1 MESSEVFI
9 NEEIEFSIDDEDY
22 FWIGSYEV
30 ATESEDGDWDTPAY
44 GETTI
49 NILGTIQ
56 LARMDR
62 ETGRPVDCMPTRAFE
77 ECLIEEIIRRL
88 WAMP

>member
-9 NEEIEFSIDDEDY
+9 NEEIEFSLDEEDY

-30 ATESEDGDWDTPAY
+30 VTESEDGDWDVPPY

-62 ETGRPVDCMPTRAFE
+62 ETGKPVDIMPNRAFE
-77 ECLIEEIIRRL
+77 ECVIEEIIRRL
-88 WAMP
+88 

>member
-9 NEEIEFSIDDEDY
+9 NEEIEFSLDEEDY

-30 ATESEDGDWDTPAY
+30 VTEGEDGDWDLPPY

-62 ETGRPVDCMPTRAFE
+62 ETGKSVDIIMNRVLE
-77 ECLIEEIIRRL
+77 ECVIEEIIRRL
-88 WAMP
+88 

>member
-9 NEEIEFSIDDEDY
+9 NEEIEFSLDDKDY

-30 ATESEDGDWDTPAY
+30 VTESEDGDFDVPPY
-44 GETTI
+44 SDTTI

-62 ETGRPVDCMPTRAFE
+62 ETGVLVDIMPTRAVTDGV
-77 ECLIEEIIRRL
+77 IEEIIRRL
-88 WAMP
+88 

>member
-9 NEEIEFSIDDEDY
+9 NEELEFSIGDEDY

-30 ATESEDGDWDTPAY
+30 VTDSEDGDWDTPAY
-44 GETTI
+44 GDTTI

-62 ETGRPVDCMPTRAFE
+62 DTGVPVDIMPTRAVTDAV
-77 ECLIEEIIRRL
+77 IEEIIRRL
-88 WAMP
+88 

>member
-9 NEEIEFSIDDEDY
+9 NEEIEFSLDEEDY

-30 ATESEDGDWDTPAY
+30 VTESEEGDWDVPPY

-62 ETGRPVDCMPTRAFE
+62 ETGKPVDIIMNRVLE
-77 ECLIEEIIRRL
+77 ECVIEEIIRRL
-88 WAMP
+88 

>member
-9 NEEIEFSIDDEDY
+9 NEEIEFSLDEEDY

-30 ATESEDGDWDTPAY
+30 VTEGEDGDWDLPPY

-62 ETGRPVDCMPTRAFE
+62 ETGKPVDIIPTGAFE
-77 ECLIEEIIRRL
+77 ECVIEEIIRRL
-88 WAMP
+88 

>member
-9 NEEIEFSIDDEDY
+9 NEEIEFSLDEEDY

-30 ATESEDGDWDTPAY
+30 VTEGEDGDWDLPPY

-62 ETGRPVDCMPTRAFE
+62 ETGKPVDITMNRVLE
-77 ECLIEEIIRRL
+77 ECVIEEIIRRL
-88 WAMP
+88 

>member
-9 NEEIEFSIDDEDY
+9 NEEIEFSLDEEDY

-30 ATESEDGDWDTPAY
+30 VTESEDADWDTPAY
-44 GETTI
+44 SDTTI

-56 LARMDR
+56 LARIDR
-62 ETGRPVDCMPTRAFE
+62 ETGRPVDCMPMPSLTDAV
-77 ECLIEEIIRRL
+77 IEEIIRRL
-88 WAMP
+88 

>member
-9 NEEIEFSIDDEDY
+9 NEEIEFSLDEEDY

-30 ATESEDGDWDTPAY
+30 VTESEDGYWDSPPY
-44 GETTI
+44 GEVSI

-62 ETGRPVDCMPTRAFE
+62 ETGKPVDCMSNTGLTDAV
-77 ECLIEEIIRRL
+77 IEEIIRRL
-88 WAMP
+88 

>member
-9 NEEIEFSIDDEDY
+9 NEEIEFSFDDEDY

-30 ATESEDGDWDTPAY
+30 VTEGEDADWDYPAY
-44 GETTI
+44 SETTI

-56 LARMDR
+56 LARIDKD
-62 ETGRPVDCMPTRAFE
+62 TGKPVDCTPTSILE
-77 ECLIEEIIRRL
+77 ECVIETIL
-88 WAMP
+88 DKL

>member
-1 MESSEVFI
+1 MSEVFI
-9 NEEIEFSIDDEDY
+9 NEEIEFSIGDEDY

-30 ATESEDGDWDTPAY
+30 VTEGDDGDWDTPPY
-44 GETTI
+44 GETSV

-62 ETGRPVDCMPTRAFE
+62 ETGLPVDIMPTRAFTDGV
-77 ECLIEEIIRRL
+77 IEEIIRRL
-88 WAMP
+88 

>member
-9 NEEIEFSIDDEDY
+9 NEEIEFSLDEEDY

-30 ATESEDGDWDTPAY
+30 VTEGEDGDWDLPPY

-62 ETGRPVDCMPTRAFE
+62 ETGKPMDITMNRVLE
-77 ECLIEEIIRRL
+77 ECVIEEIIRRL
-88 WAMP
+88 

>member
-9 NEEIEFSIDDEDY
+9 NEEIEFSLDEEDY

-30 ATESEDGDWDTPAY
+30 VTEGEDGDWDVPPY

-62 ETGRPVDCMPTRAFE
+62 ETGKPVDCISNTA
-77 ECLIEEIIRRL
+77 LTDAVIEEIIRRL
-88 WAMP
+88 

>member
-9 NEEIEFSIDDEDY
+9 NEEIEFSLDEEDY

-30 ATESEDGDWDTPAY
+30 VTEGEEGDWDVPPY

-62 ETGRPVDCMPTRAFE
+62 ETGKPVDITMNRVLE
-77 ECLIEEIIRRL
+77 ECVIEEIIRRL
-88 WAMP
+88 

>member
-30 ATESEDGDWDTPAY
+30 VTESEDGDWDTPPY
-44 GETTI
+44 SDTTI

-62 ETGRPVDCMPTRAFE
+62 ETGVPVDIMPTRAVTDSV
-77 ECLIEEIIRRL
+77 IEEIIRRL
-88 WAMP
+88 

>member
-9 NEEIEFSIDDEDY
+9 NEEIEFSLDEEDY

-30 ATESEDGDWDTPAY
+30 VTEGEDGDWDLPPY

-62 ETGRPVDCMPTRAFE
+62 ETGKPVDITLNRILE
-77 ECLIEEIIRRL
+77 ECVIEEIIRRL
-88 WAMP
+88 

>member
-9 NEEIEFSIDDEDY
+9 NEEIEFSLDNEDY
-22 FWIGSYEV
+22 FWVGSYEV
-30 ATESEDGDWDTPAY
+30 VTESEDGDWDTPGY
-44 GETTI
+44 SDTTI

-62 ETGRPVDCMPTRAFE
+62 ETGTPVDLIPTRDITDAVVD
-77 ECLIEEIIRRL
+77 EIIRRL
-88 WAMP
+88 

>member
-9 NEEIEFSIDDEDY
+9 NEEIEFSLDEEDY

-30 ATESEDGDWDTPAY
+30 VTYSEDGDWDTPGY
-44 GETTI
+44 GETTV

-62 ETGRPVDCMPTRAFE
+62 DTDRPIDVMPVPSITNAV
-77 ECLIEEIIRRL
+77 IEEIIRRL
-88 WAMP
+88 

>member
-9 NEEIEFSIDDEDY
+9 NEEIEFSVDEEDY

-30 ATESEDGDWDTPAY
+30 VTESQDEDWYTPAY
-44 GETTI
+44 SDTTI

-62 ETGRPVDCMPTRAFE
+62 ETGMPVDITPVPE
-77 ECLIEEIIRRL
+77 IIDGVIEEIIRRL
-88 WAMP
+88 

>member
-9 NEEIEFSIDDEDY
+9 NEEIEFSLDEEDY

-30 ATESEDGDWDTPAY
+30 VTEGEDG
-44 GETTI
+44 
-49 NILGTIQ
+49 Q

-62 ETGRPVDCMPTRAFE
+62 ETGKPVDCMSNTA
-77 ECLIEEIIRRL
+77 LTDAVIEEIIRRL
-88 WAMP
+88 

>member
-9 NEEIEFSIDDEDY
+9 NEEIEFSLDEEDY
-22 FWIGSYEV
+22 FWVGSYEV
-30 ATESEDGDWDTPAY
+30 VTESVDGDWDTPAY

-56 LARMDR
+56 LSKWDS
-62 ETGRPVDCMPTRAFE
+62 ETNKSIYVVPHRAFE
-77 ECLIEEIIRRL
+77 ECVIETIL
-88 WAMP
+88 DKL

>member
-9 NEEIEFSIDDEDY
+9 NEEIEFSLDEEDY

-30 ATESEDGDWDTPAY
+30 VTEGEDGDWDLPPY

-56 LARMDR
+56 LASMDR
-62 ETGRPVDCMPTRAFE
+62 ETGKPVDITMNRVLE
-77 ECLIEEIIRRL
+77 ECVIEEIIRRL
-88 WAMP
+88 

>member
-9 NEEIEFSIDDEDY
+9 NEEIEFSLDEKDY

-30 ATESEDGDWDTPAY
+30 VTESEDGDFDVPPY
-44 GETTI
+44 SDTTI

-62 ETGRPVDCMPTRAFE
+62 ETGVLVDIMPTRAVTDGV
-77 ECLIEEIIRRL
+77 IEEIIRRL
-88 WAMP
+88 